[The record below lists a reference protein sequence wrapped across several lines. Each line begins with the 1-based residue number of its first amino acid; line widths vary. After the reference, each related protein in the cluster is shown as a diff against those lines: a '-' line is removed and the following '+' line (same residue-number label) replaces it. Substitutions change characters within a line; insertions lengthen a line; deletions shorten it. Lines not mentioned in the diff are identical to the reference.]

1 MEKKTPKDF
10 WNSSTVAVLGGGS
23 WGTVVAH
30 LLSRNS
36 RSVRMWVRSEEDVR
50 RFNSTRVNLKY
61 VPGVQLDSKVYATSS
76 LAQVFNGGVQAIF
89 WVLPSQSCR
98 VIAKEVAPLVRGDEI
113 LIHATKGIEAVSMK
127 RISQILSE
135 ELPLRRL
142 GVMSGPNLAH
152 EIAQGEPAATVV
164 ASSFDEVCDAGQY
177 LLQGSQFRVYRE
189 KDLLGVELAGVLK
202 NILAIAAG
210 VLDGLKMGANCRSML
225 ITLGL
230 KEMVRFGVFMG
241 AQEET
246 FLGLA
251 GIGDVLATCGSSE
264 SRNYRVGFRLAQ
276 GDGIDQILAGLGS
289 TAEGVL
295 TAQSVF
301 RFAQEHGISM
311 PLTQSVCQLIQGEG
325 SAQEIVQGLTR

>member
-1 MEKKTPKDF
+1 
-10 WNSSTVAVLGGGS
+10 
-23 WGTVVAH
+23 
-30 LLSRNS
+30 
-36 RSVRMWVRSEEDVR
+36 
-50 RFNSTRVNLKY
+50 
-61 VPGVQLDSKVYATSS
+61 
-76 LAQVFNGGVQAIF
+76 
-89 WVLPSQSCR
+89 
-98 VIAKEVAPLVRGDEI
+98 
-113 LIHATKGIEAVSMK
+113 
-127 RISQILSE
+127 
-135 ELPLRRL
+135 
-142 GVMSGPNLAH
+142 
-152 EIAQGEPAATVV
+152 
-164 ASSFDEVCDAGQY
+164 
-177 LLQGSQFRVYRE
+177 
-189 KDLLGVELAGVLK
+189 LK